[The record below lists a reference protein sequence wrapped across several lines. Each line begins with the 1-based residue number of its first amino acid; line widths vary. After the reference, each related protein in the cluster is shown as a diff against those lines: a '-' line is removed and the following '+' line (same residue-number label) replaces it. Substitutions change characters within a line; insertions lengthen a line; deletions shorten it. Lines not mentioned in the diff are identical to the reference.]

1 MATLQANGI
10 RIEYDERGDKN
21 APAVLLIMGIGCQ
34 MLLWSDAFC
43 DALAEKGFRVI
54 RFDNRD
60 VGLSEYID
68 SAGKPN
74 ILEAVQRAMTGQLV
88 MAAYTLADMALDA
101 VGVLDALDIKAAHI
115 VGASMG
121 GMIAQIIAAEHAG
134 RTRSLTSI
142 MSSSGRPTLPPPTP
156 AAAAVLLTPPSN
168 PMDRDSIIEQAVQ
181 TWKVL
186 ASPDYPTPED
196 ELRERLGMLYDRA
209 NNPAGFA
216 RQYLAILASGSRVD
230 LLKTIGVPSLVIHG
244 LADPLIPVECG
255 RDTADLIPGAKLEI
269 IEGMGHD
276 FPPVIMAR
284 IAEMIAEQA
293 NGVDSVAA

>member
-1 MATLQANGI
+1 MATLEANGI
-10 RIEYDERGDKN
+10 QIEYDERGNKD

-43 DALAEKGFRVI
+43 DALADKGFRVI

-60 VGLSEYID
+60 VGLSEHMD
-68 SAGKPN
+68 AAGKPN
-74 ILEAVQRAMTGQLV
+74 ILEAVQRAMTGQPV
-88 MAAYTLADMALDA
+88 MAAYTLNDMALDA
-101 VGVLDALDIKAAHI
+101 VGVLDALDVEAAHI

-121 GMIAQIIAAEHAG
+121 GMIAQIVAAEHAG

-156 AAAAVLLTPPSN
+156 AATAALLTPPSGT
-168 PMDRDSIIEQAVQ
+168 DRESIIENGVQ

-186 ASPDYPTPED
+186 ASPDYPPTD
-196 ELRERLGMLYDRA
+196 GELRERLGMLYDRA

-216 RQYLAILASGSRVD
+216 RQYLAILGSGSRVD

-255 RDTADLIPGAKLEI
+255 RDTAELIPGAKLKL

-276 FPPVIMAR
+276 FPPVLMAR

-293 NGVDSVAA
+293 GAVESVAA

>member
-1 MATLQANGI
+1 MATLKANGI
-10 RIEYDERGDKN
+10 RIEYDERGDKD

-34 MLLWSDAFC
+34 MVLWSAAFC

-60 VGLSEYID
+60 VGLSEHMD

-74 ILEAVQRAMTGQLV
+74 IVEAVQRAMTGQPV
-88 MAAYTLADMALDA
+88 MAAYTLNDMALDA
-101 VGVLDALDIKAAHI
+101 VGVLDALDVEAAHI

-121 GMIAQIIAAEHAG
+121 GMIAQIVAAEHAG

-156 AAAAVLLTPPSN
+156 AATAALLTPPAS
-168 PMDRDSIIEQAVQ
+168 PMDRDAVIEKGVQ

-186 ASPDYPTPED
+186 ESPAYPTPEG
-196 ELRERLGMLYDRA
+196 ELRESLSMLYDRA

-230 LLKTIGVPSLVIHG
+230 LLKTIGAPSLVIHG

-255 RDTADLIPGAKLEI
+255 RDTAELIPGAKLEL

-276 FPPVIMAR
+276 FPPALMAR

-293 NGVDSVAA
+293 CTVDSVAA